1 MTSLRLIQA
10 PDCRTYPCKEECCS
24 WGVDVEP
31 EERQRMIQDGIAT
44 EADFTGPQLYEGEP
58 LYRTALSGRG
68 CVFLL
73 PTRGRPSS
81 HDWLQTERVRCRSA
95 RSRRSG
101 RHARRRPDAVPPGVE
116 VGMNGQLGGPARGL
130 EGPVKIDGPRCKVG
144 RLLHQ

>member
-31 EERQRMIQDGIAT
+31 EERQRMIEDGIAT

-68 CVFLL
+68 CVFLCRRASAVFTRSVTNRACAL
-73 PTRGRPSS
+73 PFRAIPKKWPS
-81 HDWLQTERVRCRSA
+81 
-95 RSRRSG
+95 
-101 RHARRRPDAVPPGVE
+101 
-116 VGMNGQLGGPARGL
+116 ML
-130 EGPVKIDGPRCKVG
+130 EDDQMPCHREWKWE
-144 RLLHQ
+144 